1 MKLETKGFNMT
12 ISGINPTLLK
22 PKSINYPTR
31 NVVNPKVIIDA
42 GNEILRE
49 QGVNVQSATSTAK
62 KLPAG
67 KIAVGAIAVAGA
79 ILAALKIKQ
88 NADNK
93 KENA

>member
-1 MKLETKGFNMT
+1 MA

-31 NVVNPKVIIDA
+31 KVMSPDEFLAHAKDVCDA
-42 GNEILRE
+42 
-49 QGVNVQSATSTAK
+49 QKSSVK
-62 KLPAG
+62 KLPLG
-67 KIAVGAIAVAGA
+67 KIAAGAIAVAGA